1 MHPDRGCGTVEPGR
15 SPAGKRKGVLSVN
28 DRYVLLTEKEEM
40 WARMLMEVLED
51 NGVHCAALP
60 VYGAGFSVHTG
71 LQERWN
77 VFVSAGDL
85 PRTED
90 LLQELFSV
98 EDSPEEA

>member
-1 MHPDRGCGTVEPGR
+1 M
-15 SPAGKRKGVLSVN
+15 N